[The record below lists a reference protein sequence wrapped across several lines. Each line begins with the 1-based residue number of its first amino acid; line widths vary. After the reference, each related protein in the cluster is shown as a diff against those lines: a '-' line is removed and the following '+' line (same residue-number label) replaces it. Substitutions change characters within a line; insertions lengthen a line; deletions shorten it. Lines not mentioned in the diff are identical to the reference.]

1 MTRFEEY
8 LEKFCKLHGLT
19 SEEAVQHKI
28 VQEVKL
34 CYEEEEQLNPRK

>member
-8 LEKFCKLHGLT
+8 LERFCKLYGLT
-19 SEEAVQHKI
+19 SEEALQRKI

-34 CYEEEEQLNPRK
+34 CYEEEE